1 LVFCKIPDGSVLEE
15 VDDNRAEIGMR
26 IIELRNN
33 LIDVEKETGLNL
45 IYQKA
50 GIMLRLRLAKNN
62 KFQVHWYNFIPK

>member
-1 LVFCKIPDGSVLEE
+1 MVFCKIPDGSVLEE